1 MVHSALSYETHFRLG
16 QQALAQGDAATAY
29 TQWQQ
34 CCACLPNE
42 KRAYRQL
49 AHAFK
54 SIGRLSD
61 AERLIHTALG
71 NNPGDPLLTNDIAN
85 IFLDRGESDRAISL
99 FLQLAA
105 DAEHCQDLIHTLSF
119 MSNALMAME
128 YSNQFTPKQK
138 KLQAIHWGNLAT
150 KWASNLMSSIK
161 LPELTPTTSLQGPSR
176 IGFLSGDLCDHPVG
190 FLLLPLLQQLP
201 SEQTFIYDN
210 GSRVDRTHSQ
220 LKNCAQPNHWH
231 SIDQVSDLDTMRIIL
246 NDQLDYLIDLSGHT
260 GGSRLRIMAHRL
272 AKRQLSWLGF
282 SGTTGLPSI
291 DVVLMDQTL
300 SEGVAGQFTEAILN
314 LEPSRFCFRPPFA
327 PQIHEPPSIKNGY
340 ITFGSFNNT
349 AKYNPAL
356 LSTWAEIL
364 KKVKNSRLILK
375 WRTFADDHYC
385 RALFKQFEGLG
396 ISPERIELRGFS
408 SHREM
413 LDEYNDIDIALDT
426 FPFTGGYTSLEALW
440 MGVPLI
446 ALMGNTPIA
455 RQSASFL
462 KALGHTEWVTD
473 SHASYTNLAIAIGST
488 PATLR
493 EMRETLRYQIMNSE
507 LYDTGAFFRSFE
519 STLSANFK

>member
-1 MVHSALSYETHFRLG
+1 MVHSALTYETHFRLG
-16 QQALAQGDAATAY
+16 QQALRQGDAVTAY
-29 TQWQQ
+29 MQWQH
-34 CCACLPNE
+34 CGAFLPKE

-61 AERLIHTALG
+61 AERLIREALG

-85 IFLDRGESDRAISL
+85 IFLDRGESDQAVSL

-105 DAEHCQDLIHTLSF
+105 DAEQCQDLTHTLSF

-128 YSNQFTPKQK
+128 YSDQFTPKQK
-138 KLQAIHWGNLAT
+138 KLQAMHWGNLAT
-150 KWASNLMSSIK
+150 KWASNLVEK
-161 LPELTPTTSLQGPSR
+161 VQLPTLPATTPLQEAPR

-201 SEQTFIYDN
+201 AEQTFIYDN
-210 GSRVDRTHSQ
+210 GSRLDRTHSQ
-220 LKNCAQPNHWH
+220 LKNCVLPNHWH
-231 SIDQVSDLDTMRIIL
+231 PIDQVSDLDTMRIIL

-260 GGSRLRIMAHRL
+260 GGSRLRILAHRL

-291 DVVLMDQTL
+291 DAVLMDQTL
-300 SEGVAGQFTEAILN
+300 SEGAAGQFTEAILN

-349 AKYNPAL
+349 AKFNPAL

-364 KKVKNSRLILK
+364 KKVKSSRLILK
-375 WRTFADDHYC
+375 WRTFADDHHC
-385 RALFKQFEGLG
+385 QTLFKQFEGLG

-408 SHREM
+408 THREM
-413 LDEYNDIDIALDT
+413 LAEYNDIDIALDT

-446 ALMGNTPIA
+446 TLMGNSPIA

-462 KALGHTEWVTD
+462 KALGHTEWVAN
-473 SHASYTNLAIAIGST
+473 SHATYINLAIAIGST

-493 EMRETLRYQIMNSE
+493 EMRETLRYEIMGSE
-507 LYDTGAFFRSFE
+507 LYDTDAFFRSFE
-519 STLSANFK
+519 STLLANFK

>member
-16 QQALAQGDAATAY
+16 QHALRQGDAATAY
-29 TQWQQ
+29 MQWQQ
-34 CCACLPNE
+34 CCSFLPNE
-42 KRAYRQL
+42 QWAYRQL

-61 AERLIHTALG
+61 ANRLISKALD

-85 IFLDRGESDRAISL
+85 IYLDRGESDQAILL

-105 DAEHCQDLIHTLSF
+105 DAEQSQDLTKTLSF
-119 MSNALMAME
+119 LSNALMAME
-128 YSNQFTPKQK
+128 YSDQFTPKQK
-138 KLQAIHWGNLAT
+138 KILAVHWGDLAT
-150 KWASNLMSSIK
+150 RWASNLVGQIQ
-161 LPELTPTTSLQGPSR
+161 LPTLPATTPLQGAPR

-201 SEQTFIYDN
+201 AEQTFIYDN
-210 GSRVDRTHSQ
+210 GSRIDRTHSQ
-220 LKNCAQPNHWH
+220 LKSCVPPNHWH
-231 SIDQVSDLDTMRIIL
+231 PIDQVSDLDTMQIIL

-272 AKRQLSWLGF
+272 ARRQVSWLGF
-282 SGTTGLPSI
+282 SGTAGLPTI
-291 DVVLMDQTL
+291 DAALMDQTL
-300 SEGVAGQFTEAILN
+300 SEGTEDQFTEAILN

-327 PQIHEPPSIKNGY
+327 PQIHEPPSITRDY

-356 LSTWAEIL
+356 LSTWAKIL
-364 KKVKNSRLILK
+364 KKIENSRLILK

-385 RALFKQFEGLG
+385 QILIKQFEGLG
-396 ISPERIELRGFS
+396 INPERIELRGFS
-408 SHREM
+408 THREM

-446 ALMGNTPIA
+446 TLKGNTPIA

-462 KALGHTEWVTD
+462 KALGHTEWVAN
-473 SHASYTNLAIAIGST
+473 SHATYINLAIAIGSN
-488 PATLR
+488 PATLG
-493 EMRETLRYQIMNSE
+493 EMRETLRYEIMGSE